1 MNTQLITLN
10 IAVNPY
16 SRVALLKSK
25 DTAGDSESEREAADV
40 ISR

>member
-1 MNTQLITLN
+1 MNAQLITLN

-16 SRVALLKSK
+16 SRAALLKSK
-25 DTAGDSESEREAADV
+25 DTAGESEREAADV